1 MSTICLAITGLEY
14 RYPTVDAQSASA
26 TLRFPDVT
34 ISEGAHTVLIGPS
47 GSGKSTLINAIT
59 GLIVPTA
66 GRIEID
72 GVDLS
77 KKSARERDQLRG
89 EKIGL
94 VMQRLHLIGA
104 LSVLDNL
111 RMAQKIARG
120 TTDDDLIMHLLQSL
134 NIGDKAKRFPRALS
148 QGEAQRAAIAR
159 ALVNRPRILIA
170 DEPTS
175 ALDDVNAEAAIALLL
190 AQAREQRATLIV
202 ATHDARI
209 KSHFQNVISLHAGA
223 SA

>member
-66 GRIEID
+66 GRIELD

-77 KKSARERDQLRG
+77 KKSARQRDQLRG

-104 LSVLDNL
+104 LSILDNL

-175 ALDDVNAEAAIALLL
+175 ALDDTNAEAAIALLL

-223 SA
+223 SV